1 MGSVAEAPAIVL
13 DTCAL
18 IWTVNGSPM
27 AAAAVDAIDA
37 AANAGN
43 AIIPAIVLWEI
54 PMLVAKGRLRIAGG
68 VPLWLQRALAAP
80 GFRVVPL
87 SGRAAS
93 DAATLP
99 GEFHAN
105 LADRFIVA
113 TARELG
119 APVVTRD
126 RHMLAYARGGHVRAI
141 RA

>member
-1 MGSVAEAPAIVL
+1 MGSVAEAPAIVF

-18 IWTVNGSPM
+18 IWTVNGDPM
-27 AAAAVDAIDA
+27 EAGAVRAIDA

-43 AIIPAIVLWEI
+43 AIVSSISLWEI
-54 PMLVAKGRLRIAGG
+54 AWLAEKARLRIAGN
-68 VPLWLQRALAAP
+68 PSTWLENALRAP
-80 GFRVVPL
+80 GVRVVPL
-87 SGRAAS
+87 SGRAAL

-99 GEFHAN
+99 DGFHADP
-105 LADRFIVA
+105 ADRFIVA

-126 RHMLAYARGGHVRAI
+126 RQILAYARRGHVRAI